1 LRLSPAASHI
11 PEAIESSAFT
21 AAAVCWPSGGRLA
34 PPAADL
40 CFVANAIASLEL
52 SGRLDS
58 VECDRTAASPGT
70 APSGRKHKRGRASLD
85 ECRRREAGVRLV
97 EHPLVEAGVPALVR
111 DALVADSR
119 AHVTAAQT
127 DAMPMQR
134 FAASACRGPALTRPD
149 LGRLHSSATG
159 VAEPDPDASYVAN
172 AIVRRAPAGRG
183 KAIVRTAAAA
193 RSRLGESDRA
203 PQRRSGWILASALSP
218 RQSSAARRRDG
229 KSDRADRDSGT
240 LEIGR

>member
-1 LRLSPAASHI
+1 
-11 PEAIESSAFT
+11 
-21 AAAVCWPSGGRLA
+21 
-34 PPAADL
+34 
-40 CFVANAIASLEL
+40 
-52 SGRLDS
+52 
-58 VECDRTAASPGT
+58 
-70 APSGRKHKRGRASLD
+70 
-85 ECRRREAGVRLV
+85 
-97 EHPLVEAGVPALVR
+97 
-111 DALVADSR
+111 
-119 AHVTAAQT
+119 VTAAQT

-229 KSDRADRDSGT
+229 KKRSCGPRQRDARDWAIAQASSHPMASRTGRALSRKALVRGIARLPSEPAPDADTSYPT
-240 LEIGR
+240 EAEA